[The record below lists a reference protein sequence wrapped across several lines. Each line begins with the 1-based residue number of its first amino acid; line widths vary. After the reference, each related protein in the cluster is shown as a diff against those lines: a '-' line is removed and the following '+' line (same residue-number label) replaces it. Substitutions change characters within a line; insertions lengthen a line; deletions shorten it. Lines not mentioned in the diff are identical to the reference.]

1 MCGVCT
7 VLLTWSLYDCEKSFL
22 IHKSSPLN
30 MNIKY
35 DQPIYFD
42 SLMIPFNTLQQ
53 AEKSLIAQEI

>member
-1 MCGVCT
+1 
-7 VLLTWSLYDCEKSFL
+7 
-22 IHKSSPLN
+22 

-53 AEKSLIAQEI
+53 AEKSLIAQAI